1 MNIIIMAIVI
11 IGVVFTLYAFMAS
24 SKETSEKKRKE
35 GSIADLKQQVIS
47 SNVKIQN
54 LEFDN
59 SALRTEIEKLKGELT
74 TAKEDLNDSLENE
87 KALKEDLQ
95 TMRVAEDNI
104 KTTLDTLRAEN
115 ESLKEKLMEKENE
128 NKKLTDENKDF
139 REKAKTQATQ
149 DLKKE
154 VDSIKKNVQE
164 TVKSPE
170 EKQPLNDQKTK
181 DIKADGA
188 DGKEGSQQA

>member
-1 MNIIIMAIVI
+1 MNVIIMAIVI

-59 SALRTEIEKLKGELT
+59 SALRTEIEKLKGELAT
-74 TAKEDLNDSLENE
+74 TKEDLNDSLENE

-95 TMRVAEDNI
+95 TMRIAEENI

-154 VDSIKKNVQE
+154 IDNIKKNVQE
-164 TVKSPE
+164 TVKSTE
-170 EKQPLNDQKTK
+170 EKQPLNDEKTK
-181 DIKADGA
+181 EIKPDDANNKGPQEA
-188 DGKEGSQQA
+188 